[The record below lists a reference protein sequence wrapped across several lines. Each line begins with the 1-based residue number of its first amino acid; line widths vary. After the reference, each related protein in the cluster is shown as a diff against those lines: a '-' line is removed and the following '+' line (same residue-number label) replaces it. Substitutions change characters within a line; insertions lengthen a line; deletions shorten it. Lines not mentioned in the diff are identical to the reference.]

1 MANGYADITHVAIK
15 YDGVIYSLPRPNRHH
30 HVIHL
35 IATLNGV
42 GIKGP
47 NVQGFLDE
55 NGEFLNRQDAFIRAR
70 RTGQIIRPAEGGYQ
84 GGDLYS
90 EDLW

>member
-1 MANGYADITHVAIK
+1 MTNGYADITDVAIK

-30 HVIHL
+30 HVIRL
-35 IATLNGV
+35 IASINGV

-47 NVQGFLDE
+47 DVQGFLDE
-55 NGEFLNRQDAFIRAR
+55 NGEFLNRQGAFIRAQ
-70 RTGQIIRPAEGGYQ
+70 RTGQIIRPKVGGYR
-84 GGDLYS
+84 GGDLFS